1 MALIMKYIESINRYM
16 DTHSDSRTKDWPM
29 MSSPFPTLAVC
40 LTYVYLV
47 KVLGPRLMENRKPL
61 HLQNL
66 LVMYNALQV
75 VFSAW
80 LFYECLMGGWWGS
93 YSFRCQPVDYSDSA
107 TSRRIG
113 VSGWLTGHYSFRCQ
127 PVDYSN
133 NPRTLRMVHACWWYY
148 FSKFTEFMD
157 TIFFVLRK
165 KTSQVTTLHV
175 IHHGCMPMSVWF
187 GVKFTPGGHSTFF
200 GLLNTFVHI
209 VMYTYYMFSAMGP
222 QYQKYLWWKK
232 YLTTLQMVQ
241 FILIMVHA
249 FQLLFIDCNYPK
261 AFVWWIGMHAVM
273 FFFLFNEFY
282 KAAYKNRIMKQ
293 NAALANGHAKPNGY
307 CKSINA
313 HDDLF
318 LPQTTT
324 TEAAAA
330 ASATAKANG
339 NANTALSNGHANG
352 LKNGYK
358 ALANGDAVT
367 SLTNGSAHKSNG
379 VLLANGFGNGNGYA
393 TQLLDDV
400 AQELKHRKT
409 PK

>member
-1 MALIMKYIESINRYM
+1 MALIMKYIDSMQRYM
-16 DTHSDSRTKDWPM
+16 DSHGDSRTKDWPM

-47 KVLGPRLMENRKPL
+47 KVLGPRLMENRKPFQ
-61 HLQNL
+61 LQNTL
-66 LVMYNALQV
+66 IFYNAVQV
-75 VFSAW
+75 IFSAW
-80 LFYECLMGGWWGS
+80 LFYECLMGGWWGH
-93 YSFRCQPVDYSDSA
+93 YSFRCQPVDYSDDP
-107 TSRRIG
+107 T
-113 VSGWLTGHYSFRCQ
+113 TK
-127 PVDYSN
+127 
-133 NPRTLRMVHACWWYY
+133 RMVHACWWYY

-222 QYQKYLWWKK
+222 QFQKYLWWKK

-241 FILIMVHA
+241 FVLIMVHA

-282 KAAYKNRIMKQ
+282 KNAYKGRRTRKEKDDDEVVEVKQ
-293 NAALANGHAKPNGY
+293 KNSNNKAAEGEEQKALLANGHVSNGVISNGSVANGY
-307 CKSINA
+307 
-313 HDDLF
+313 
-318 LPQTTT
+318 P
-324 TEAAAA
+324 
-330 ASATAKANG
+330 
-339 NANTALSNGHANG
+339 
-352 LKNGYK
+352 KNGYK
-358 ALANGDAVT
+358 TASASTTASTLI
-367 SLTNGSAHKSNG
+367 NGSGASING
-379 VLLANGFGNGNGYA
+379 SVKASAGNGSVYKNGEAPLLANGHSKMVGGELDA
-393 TQLLDDV
+393 QLTQ
-400 AQELKHRKT
+400 RKLQQQQ
-409 PK
+409 K

>member
-1 MALIMKYIESINRYM
+1 MALIMKYIDTISRYI
-16 DTHSDSRTKDWPM
+16 DSHSDSRTKEWPM

-61 HLQNL
+61 HLQNT
-66 LVMYNALQV
+66 LVMYNAIQV

-93 YSFRCQPVDYSDSA
+93 YSFRCQPVDYTDSP
-107 TSRRIG
+107 TSR
-113 VSGWLTGHYSFRCQ
+113 
-127 PVDYSN
+127 
-133 NPRTLRMVHACWWYY
+133 RMVHACWWYY

-282 KAAYKNRIMKQ
+282 KAAYRSRMMKK

-313 HDDLF
+313 HDDLAM
-318 LPQTTT
+318 PQPA
-324 TEAAAA
+324 EAS
-330 ASATAKANG
+330 ASATPVSKANG
-339 NANTALSNGHANG
+339 SSSLSNGH
-352 LKNGYK
+352 
-358 ALANGDAVT
+358 
-367 SLTNGSAHKSNG
+367 
-379 VLLANGFGNGNGYA
+379 GNGNGNGLANGYKQLVNGNGPMATANGSTHKGANGGLLTNGYA
-393 TQLLDDV
+393 SKLLDDA
-400 AQELKHRKT
+400 AQELKQRKT

>member
-1 MALIMKYIESINRYM
+1 MALIMKCIDSINRYM
-16 DTHSDSRTKDWPM
+16 DSHGDSRTKDWPM
-29 MSSPFPTLAVC
+29 MSSPFPTLAAC

-61 HLQNL
+61 NLQNT
-66 LVMYNALQV
+66 LVAYNAIQV

-93 YSFRCQPVDYSDSA
+93 YSFRCQPVDYTDSA
-107 TSRRIG
+107 TSR
-113 VSGWLTGHYSFRCQ
+113 
-127 PVDYSN
+127 
-133 NPRTLRMVHACWWYY
+133 RMVHACWWYY

-282 KAAYKNRIMKQ
+282 KAAYKNRRNKAK
-293 NAALANGHAKPNGY
+293 AALIANGLALSNGF
-307 CKSINA
+307 CKSITA
-313 HDDLF
+313 HDDLAM
-318 LPQTTT
+318 PQPVPQ
-324 TEAAAA
+324 EAATTAA
-330 ASATAKANG
+330 AKTKSATNGAANG
-339 NANTALSNGHANG
+339 HVNG

-358 ALANGDAVT
+358 QLANGNAAA
-367 SLTNGSAHKSNG
+367 NGNAHKTNG
-379 VLLANGFGNGNGYA
+379 VLLTNGYGNGHA
-393 TQLLDDV
+393 TKLLDDV
-400 AQELKHRKT
+400 AQELTQRKIQ
-409 PK
+409 K

>member
-1 MALIMKYIESINRYM
+1 MALIMKYIDTVTRYL
-16 DTHSDSRTKDWPM
+16 DSHGDSRTKDWPM

-61 HLQNL
+61 HLQNT
-66 LVMYNALQV
+66 LVLYNAIQV

-80 LFYECLMGGWWGS
+80 LFYECLMGGWWGA
-93 YSFRCQPVDYSDSA
+93 YSFRCQPVDYTDSA

-113 VSGWLTGHYSFRCQ
+113 ISGWLTGHYSFRCQ

-282 KAAYKNRIMKQ
+282 KAAYRNRLMRKN
-293 NAALANGHAKPNGY
+293 ALLANGHAKPNGY

-313 HDDLF
+313 HDDLAM
-318 LPQTTT
+318 PQPT
-324 TEAAAA
+324 A
-330 ASATAKANG
+330 ASVTPVSKANG
-339 NANTALSNGHANG
+339 SAAPLTNGHANG
-352 LKNGYK
+352 LSNGYK
-358 ALANGDAVT
+358 QLANGNAPAST
-367 SLTNGSAHKSNG
+367 TTHNGSAHKGGAGPNG
-379 VLLANGFGNGNGYA
+379 LLTNGYA
-393 TQLLDDV
+393 TKLLDD
-400 AQELKHRKT
+400 ASQDLKQRKT
-409 PK
+409 QK

>member
-1 MALIMKYIESINRYM
+1 MALIMKYIESISRYI
-16 DTHSDSRTKDWPM
+16 DSHSDSRTKGWPM

-61 HLQNL
+61 HLQNT
-66 LVMYNALQV
+66 LVMYNAIQV

-93 YSFRCQPVDYSDSA
+93 YSFRCQPVDYTDSP

-113 VSGWLTGHYSFRCQ
+113 ISGWLTGHYSFRCQ

-282 KAAYKNRIMKQ
+282 KAAYRSRMMKKNG
-293 NAALANGHAKPNGY
+293 ALANGHARPNGY

-313 HDDLF
+313 HDDLSM
-318 LPQTTT
+318 PPP
-324 TEAAAA
+324 TEAAAT
-330 ASATAKANG
+330 ATPVSKANG
-339 NANTALSNGHANG
+339 SINPLTNGHANG
-352 LKNGYK
+352 QANGYK
-358 ALANGDAVT
+358 QLANG
-367 SLTNGSAHKSNG
+367 SAQKG
-379 VLLANGFGNGNGYA
+379 ANGGLLTNGYA
-393 TQLLDDV
+393 TKLLDD
-400 AQELKHRKT
+400 ASQELKQRKT

>member
-1 MALIMKYIESINRYM
+1 MALIMKYIDSMQRYM
-16 DTHSDSRTKDWPM
+16 DSYGDSRTKDWPM

-47 KVLGPRLMENRKPL
+47 KVLGPRLMENRKPFQ
-61 HLQNL
+61 LQNTL
-66 LVMYNALQV
+66 IIYNAAQV
-75 VFSAW
+75 IFSAW
-80 LFYECLMGGWWGS
+80 LFYECLMGGWWGH
-93 YSFRCQPVDYSDSA
+93 YSFRCQPVDYSDDP
-107 TSRRIG
+107 T
-113 VSGWLTGHYSFRCQ
+113 TK
-127 PVDYSN
+127 
-133 NPRTLRMVHACWWYY
+133 RMVHACWWYY

-222 QYQKYLWWKK
+222 QFQKYLWWKK

-241 FILIMVHA
+241 FVLIMVHA

-282 KAAYKNRIMKQ
+282 KNAYKGRRMKHKNLLMFILQ
-293 NAALANGHAKPNGY
+293 RKEKYDDDVDEVKQKDSNNKAAEGEEKKALLANGHVSNGVISNGSVANGY
-307 CKSINA
+307 
-313 HDDLF
+313 
-318 LPQTTT
+318 P
-324 TEAAAA
+324 
-330 ASATAKANG
+330 
-339 NANTALSNGHANG
+339 
-352 LKNGYK
+352 KNGYK
-358 ALANGDAVT
+358 TAAASVPATTLI
-367 SLTNGSAHKSNG
+367 NGSGVSMNG
-379 VLLANGFGNGNGYA
+379 SVKTSTGNGSVYKNGEAPLLANGHSKMVGGELA
-393 TQLLDDV
+393 AQLTQ
-400 AQELKHRKT
+400 RKLQQQQ
-409 PK
+409 K

>member
-1 MALIMKYIESINRYM
+1 MALIMKCIDSINRYM
-16 DTHSDSRTKDWPM
+16 DSHGDSRTKDWPM
-29 MSSPFPTLAVC
+29 MSSPFPTLAAC

-61 HLQNL
+61 NLQNT
-66 LVMYNALQV
+66 LVAYNAIQV

-93 YSFRCQPVDYSDSA
+93 YSFRCQPVDYTDSA

-282 KAAYKNRIMKQ
+282 KAAYKNRRNKAK
-293 NAALANGHAKPNGY
+293 AALIANGLALSNGF
-307 CKSINA
+307 CKSITA
-313 HDDLF
+313 HDDLAM
-318 LPQTTT
+318 PQPVPQ
-324 TEAAAA
+324 EAATTAA
-330 ASATAKANG
+330 AKTKSATNGAANG
-339 NANTALSNGHANG
+339 HVNG

-358 ALANGDAVT
+358 QLANGNAAA
-367 SLTNGSAHKSNG
+367 NGNAHKTNG
-379 VLLANGFGNGNGYA
+379 VLLTNGYGNGHA
-393 TQLLDDV
+393 TKLLDDV
-400 AQELKHRKT
+400 AQELTQRKIQ
-409 PK
+409 K